1 MRQVTITVPRARL
14 ANGLVSGLVA
24 RELLAPGVF
33 VLAILA
39 TNYALAGLP
48 NVKLFDLLVFVAGY
62 TLGLR
67 RGLIVAVGAM
77 LLYEIGNP
85 WGHALPALLATKVG
99 AEIGYALAGAI
110 VRRVVSPDR
119 LRLGPS
125 RATIGFVVAALVT
138 TITYD
143 LATNLY
149 TAFFWA
155 GLAGSTDYLGW
166 VSVTL
171 FGPGALFFMLLHVGS
186 NAALFPVFGP
196 LLIKGADRVKQ
207 PWGERSDDTN

>member
-1 MRQVTITVPRARL
+1 MQQAAIRRVRIGSGGVP
-14 ANGLVSGLVA
+14 GVMV
-24 RELLAPGVF
+24 RELLAPSAFISVIL
-33 VLAILA
+33 VL
-39 TNYALAGLP
+39 NYAMSSLP

-85 WGHALPALLATKVG
+85 WGHALPGLLAAKVG

-119 LRLGPS
+119 LGLGPS

-155 GLAGSTDYLGW
+155 GLAGSTDYLRW

-186 NAALFPVFGP
+186 NVALFPVFGP
-196 LLIKGADRVKQ
+196 LLIKGADRAKQ
-207 PWGERSDDTN
+207 PWGERSDDVN